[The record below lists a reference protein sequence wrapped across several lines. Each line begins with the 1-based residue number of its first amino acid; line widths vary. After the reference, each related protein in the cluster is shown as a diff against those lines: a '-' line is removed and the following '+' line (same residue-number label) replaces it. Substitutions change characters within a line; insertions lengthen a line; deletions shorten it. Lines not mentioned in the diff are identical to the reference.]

1 METDAQDLVALAW
14 YGQTLCHLGRR
25 AEGLPQLV
33 QAARRMLDGA
43 PPMAGLQ
50 SSQSSAAGQ
59 VHPMVF
65 ETLAQLQQWGG
76 FEQAVPIARALAE
89 KLPGD
94 ARAQHLLAVIC
105 GQLNLTPE
113 ALAAVR
119 RASAL
124 TPSSPMLEVFYAS
137 LEADARQHAAACE
150 RLESLLERLTTA
162 VAQPGPDYVD
172 QLRALFR
179 GLKELARVLDALGEY
194 DAVFP
199 QLEAAASIA
208 PMLPEYARL
217 DAQLLPRTIAANAE
231 GFTARS
237 SSVAQGPASRAPVFV
252 LGFFRSGT
260 TLVQQVL
267 RAHTGVFL
275 SDEVGL
281 LHSVLRELNRMQPG
295 ADAVPAKLARLD
307 AEALARLR
315 ATYWRAAHEYHGPDC
330 ERGLFVDKFTLNTVD
345 LALIDAVFPDARVVF
360 VTRDPR
366 DVCLSCVMQL
376 MVPGPATMH
385 LLRLDDAATLYAQ
398 VMRFW
403 QRIRGQLTVRWHLLR
418 YEDAV
423 TDFEATFRPVFDFMG
438 LEWHAEVAEFHRHA
452 AGRYVASPSRNQVA
466 QPLFH
471 SSLARW
477 RRYESE
483 LAPVLPTLAPF
494 IEDFGYPPA

>member
-1 METDAQDLVALAW
+1 
-14 YGQTLCHLGRR
+14 
-25 AEGLPQLV
+25 
-33 QAARRMLDGA
+33 MLDAPSPRSGA
-43 PPMAGLQ
+43 QPSPGF
-50 SSQSSAAGQ
+50 AAAP

-105 GQLNLTPE
+105 GQLNMTTD
-113 ALAAVR
+113 ALAAVQ

-124 TPSSPMLEVFYAS
+124 TPRSPMLEVFHAS
-137 LEADARQHAAACE
+137 LEADARQHAAARD
-150 RLESLLERLTTA
+150 RLEPLLDRLTAA
-162 VAQPGPDYVD
+162 VAQPGPDHVD
-172 QLRALFR
+172 ELRALFR

-208 PMLPEYARL
+208 SMLPEYTRL
-217 DAQLLPRTIAANAE
+217 DAQLLPQTIAANAA

-237 SSVAQGPASRAPVFV
+237 GAVVQHPAARAPVFV

-267 RAHTGVFL
+267 RAHSGVFL

-281 LHSVLRELNRMQPG
+281 LHSVLGELHRMQPG
-295 ADAVPAKLARLD
+295 ADPVPAKLARLD
-307 AEALARLR
+307 ADALTRLR
-315 ATYWRAAHEYHGPDC
+315 ATYWRAAHDHHGPDS

-345 LALIDAVFPDARVVF
+345 LALIDAIFPDARVLF
-360 VTRDPR
+360 VMRDPR

-385 LLRLDDAATLYAQ
+385 LLRLNDAAALYAQ
-398 VMRFW
+398 LMRFW
-403 QRIRGQLTVRWHLLR
+403 QGIRGQLTARWQLLR

-438 LEWHAEVAEFHRHA
+438 LEWRPEVVDFHRHA

-466 QPLFH
+466 QPLFN

-477 RRYESE
+477 RRYENE